1 MPSFDNC
8 HDISWY
14 ERQAALFSR
23 HAADLLEFLIECEIV
38 IKKQCNRLRVAKT
51 DAALQQIG
59 PCVCVSQ
66 GRQNEMPMAKKM
78 EGAPRVGGSSQ
89 ANSNATSGQWEE

>member
-8 HDISWY
+8 HDISRY
-14 ERQAALFSR
+14 ERQTALFSR
-23 HAADLLEFLIECEIV
+23 HAADLLEFLIECEMV

-59 PCVCVSQ
+59 PRVC
-66 GRQNEMPMAKKM
+66 RENEMPMAKN
-78 EGAPRVGGSSQ
+78 GGRG
-89 ANSNATSGQWEE
+89 TSRRLASE

>member
-1 MPSFDNC
+1 MPSCDNC

-23 HAADLLEFLIECEIV
+23 HAADLLEFLIEWQMV

-59 PCVCVSQ
+59 PCVS
-66 GRQNEMPMAKKM
+66 AKRDADGQKM
-78 EGAPRVGGSSQ
+78 EGAARVGGLQ